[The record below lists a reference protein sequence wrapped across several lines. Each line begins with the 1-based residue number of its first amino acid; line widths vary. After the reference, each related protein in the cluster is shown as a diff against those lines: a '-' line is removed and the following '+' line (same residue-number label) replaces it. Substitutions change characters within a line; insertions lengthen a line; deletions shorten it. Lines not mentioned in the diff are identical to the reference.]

1 MDISE
6 TVCAPNRAWFRQ
18 RLLAFTEAA
27 DVVEP
32 GGPLVYDLS
41 RRQKKG
47 DQITGTV

>member
-1 MDISE
+1 MHPTGHDLD
-6 TVCAPNRAWFRQ
+6 NW
-18 RLLAFTEAA
+18 LLAFTEAA

-32 GGPLVYDLS
+32 GSPLVYDLS

>member
-1 MDISE
+1 MHPTGND
-6 TVCAPNRAWFRQ
+6 FR
-18 RLLAFTEAA
+18 LEFTEAA

-32 GGPLVYDLS
+32 GSPLVYDLS